1 MYIVSVQCSRSTRV
15 SRTFCRIQA
24 RGVQWLTSG
33 PQLKAGPLV
42 SRNPPLPSLLDSG
55 TFSHGVDP
63 TCHRLETVTLDL
75 TAGAPSISAT
85 SQSRT
90 FSPPKNPRP
99 LVRPLTDS
107 GAHAVGPLGQW
118 PLTPPSSC
126 SARRTPFIRLR
137 PPSRRP
143 HKNPT
148 AASKTLASPSPP
160 PLPSPLGESAVA
172 LPLPLLGGRSSG
184 GDARGLEA
192 FRLHRRGGGGG
203 RVTPPRRSRR
213 RLRRFRRFLRLVFL
227 GAPTLGTCSSRTL
240 ASSTAA
246 AVSGWLRG
254 VQRENLGRVVIAN

>member
-1 MYIVSVQCSRSTRV
+1 MSLLWKRYPWWLYV
-15 SRTFCRIQA
+15 SRPGPWACTLYLYNVA
-24 RGVQWLTSG
+24 GVHVYPEPSAVSKQEVCSDWQVA

-55 TFSHGVDP
+55 TFSHEVDP

-160 PLPSPLGESAVA
+160 P
-172 LPLPLLGGRSSG
+172 
-184 GDARGLEA
+184 
-192 FRLHRRGGGGG
+192 
-203 RVTPPRRSRR
+203 
-213 RLRRFRRFLRLVFL
+213 
-227 GAPTLGTCSSRTL
+227 
-240 ASSTAA
+240 
-246 AVSGWLRG
+246 
-254 VQRENLGRVVIAN
+254 